1 MLVLS
6 VSLQLHAK
14 DIANTFTETSNVIKA
29 LERIRNDVNTTHL
42 AWHEEA
48 LQLGGKVGVTT
59 SVPRQCGRQ
68 CNRPAEDSKTYYR
81 RTLTIPF
88 LDQLT
93 VEMKARFQT
102 LKGKL
107 YLG

>member
-1 MLVLS
+1 MLKI
-6 VSLQLHAK
+6 LQMHSE
-14 DIANTFTETSNVIKA
+14 ISNVINA
-29 LERIRNDVNTTHL
+29 THL

-48 LQLGGKVGVTT
+48 LQLGRKVGVIP

-68 CNRPAEDSKTYYR
+68 NNRDNIPAEDSETIYR

-88 LDQLT
+88 LDQL
-93 VEMKARFQT
+93 VMEMNVRFSD
-102 LKGKL
+102 KGKL